1 MNNVTNPQK
10 RTRGF
15 TLVELLV
22 VIAIIALLI
31 GILLPALSRAR
42 KNAQQLKDG
51 TQVRGIVQA
60 FTNWAAENNG
70 KYPLPTAVDKNN
82 TTENFSNSQWEKDR
96 TGNVLSLVIFQQ
108 TITPEL
114 CVSPSEVGGVKV
126 RENYQYNTPDGV
138 TINNGTNAV
147 YDPKFKGT
155 PYDANVTNYTSTTAP
170 VDPVGSSNNSYAHMV
185 FAGARASL
193 WTNTFSAS
201 QPVLANR
208 GAVYENGDPST
219 GATPPAGGWK
229 LKTGVYGESSDSVLI
244 HGRAGKWA
252 GNVAFS
258 DNHVT
263 FEQEP
268 DPEAVTFNR
277 RSGTNN
283 VAERD
288 NLFVDEAYE
297 GSQLPTPSRKNA
309 LIRQIKKG
317 IPTNNPLNDAALKAE
332 GGTNIYVDGQQS

>member
-1 MNNVTNPQK
+1 MNYVTNPLK

-82 TTENFSNSQWEKDR
+82 TTENFSNAQWEKDR

-126 RENYQYNTPDGV
+126 RENYQYNRPDGV

-155 PYDANVTNYTSTTAP
+155 PVDANVQNYTSTTAP
-170 VDPVGSSNNSYAHMV
+170 VDVGVSNNSYAHMV
-185 FAGARASL
+185 FVGARASL

-208 GAVYENGDPST
+208 GAVYEGE
-219 GATPPAGGWK
+219 AAAQAPAAGWK
-229 LKTGVYGESSDSVLI
+229 LKTGAVGESSEAVLI
-244 HGRAGKWA
+244 HGRVGKWA

-277 RSGTNN
+277 RQGTNN
-283 VAERD
+283 VAEKD
-288 NLFVDEAYE
+288 NLFVDEVYE
-297 GSQLPTPSRKNA
+297 GSNLQPPSRKNA
-309 LIRQIKKG
+309 YIRQIKKG
-317 IPTNNPLNDAALKAE
+317 IPTNVTLTNDLLKAE
-332 GGTNIYVDGQQS
+332 GGQHCYVDNG

>member
-82 TTENFSNSQWEKDR
+82 TTENFSNAQWEKDR

-126 RENYQYNTPDGV
+126 RENYQYSRPDGV
-138 TINNGTNAV
+138 TINSGTNAV

-155 PYDANVTNYTSTTAP
+155 PVDANVTNYTSTTAP
-170 VDPVGSSNNSYAHMV
+170 VDTGVSNNSYAHMV
-185 FAGARASL
+185 FAGSRASL

-208 GAVYENGDPST
+208 GAVYE
-219 GATPPAGGWK
+219 GADATTPPTTGWK
-229 LKTGVYGESSDSVLI
+229 LVTGPTGESSDSVLI

-277 RSGTNN
+277 RVGTNN
-283 VAERD
+283 VALRD
-288 NLFVDEAYE
+288 NLFVDERYE
-297 GSQLPTPSRKNA
+297 GSNLQAPARKNA
-309 LIRQIKKG
+309 YIRQIKKG
-317 IPTNNPLNDAALKAE
+317 IPTNETLTDASLNAT
-332 GGTNIYVDGQQS
+332 GTYIYVDGQ

>member
-1 MNNVTNPQK
+1 MNKLTNPLK
-10 RTRGF
+10 KARGF

-82 TTENFSNSQWEKDR
+82 TTENFANSQWEKDR
-96 TGNVLSLVIFQQ
+96 TGNVMSLVIFQQ

-126 RENYQYNTPDGV
+126 RENFQYSKPDGV

-155 PYDANVTNYTSTTAP
+155 PYDANVQQITSATAP
-170 VDPVGSSNNSYAHMV
+170 VDAAGVSNNSYAHLV

-201 QPVLANR
+201 QPVVANR
-208 GAVYENGDPST
+208 GAVYENEAAT
-219 GATPPAGGWK
+219 TPPTGGWK

-244 HGRAGKWA
+244 HGRLGKWA

-258 DNHVT
+258 DNHVS

-277 RSGTNN
+277 RQQTNN
-283 VAERD
+283 VAEKD
-288 NLFVDEAYE
+288 NLFVDERYE
-297 GSQLPTPSRKNA
+297 GSNLQTPSRKNA
-309 LIRQIKKG
+309 YIRQIKKG
-317 IPTNNPLNDAALKAE
+317 IPTGTTLTDDNLKAE
-332 GGTNIYVDGQQS
+332 GGTFIYVDGQTS